1 MKSMKLPQWQCHSN
15 KPGSNYKNNKN
26 NNTNNYYKK
35 GYTRDSIKPLKSF
48 MLNIENYERF
58 QRLQGDLAIRSKSRH
73 ITKASLFEPL
83 SKAEADAN
91 TDADAES
98 FAQTQ
103 GEGESESESSEY
115 LAKETLCMTL
125 FECVCSIIFEEDFQN
140 LHPNSNA
147 EFSLKHKQA
156 YAFKILEFL
165 LKKQGK
171 RNAKIL
177 ATEQSMLYEKD
188 ITFEILQV
196 ICSYYKINIIY
207 ELDYAYY
214 LIDEEEEETTENSCF
229 FLIKKEKKNFKI
241 SKKKKKILEKIEKK
255 KIFLEKKLKNIGNYK
270 LGELT
275 EMAQKVGI
283 ATEKQYGKRRT
294 KAELYEEI
302 VLKLN

>member
-1 MKSMKLPQWQCHSN
+1 
-15 KPGSNYKNNKN
+15 
-26 NNTNNYYKK
+26 
-35 GYTRDSIKPLKSF
+35 
-48 MLNIENYERF
+48 MLNKENYERF

-83 SKAEADAN
+83 SKAEAN
-91 TDADAES
+91 THADAES

-103 GEGESESESSEY
+103 GESESESIEY
-115 LAKETLCMTL
+115 LAKETSCMTL
-125 FECVCSIIFEEDFQN
+125 FECVCRIIFEEDFQN
-140 LHPNSNA
+140 LHPNPTA
-147 EFSLKHKQA
+147 EFSLKGRQA
-156 YAFKILEFL
+156 YAFKILEFI

-270 LGELT
+270 LGELM

-283 ATEKQYGKRRT
+283 ATERQDGKRRT